1 MKSSS
6 KTHAVYAGSLALMLF
21 ALFVV
26 NIAVA
31 QANPGIALPVKNGSK
46 LVLNGTS
53 TLHDFT
59 CTTSDI
65 EGTIMVDPTQLTGSI
80 NDAKNLIMQASINI
94 PVKSI
99 KSGHDGMDNNMYDAL
114 KADKDPTITYQLTG
128 ITAAAPSGTEY
139 QIQTTGML
147 SVAGV
152 QKQVEMNV
160 YASKTDNGLKIH
172 GKEDINMTDFGIDPP
187 SFMFGAL
194 KAGNKVTVSFDLIL
208 SK

>member
-6 KTHAVYAGSLALMLF
+6 KTQVIYAGFLAFMLF
-21 ALFVV
+21 ALFVA
-26 NIAVA
+26 NTAIA
-31 QANPGIALPVKNGSK
+31 QANPGVSVAVKNGS
-46 LVLNGTS
+46 VLQLDGTS

-59 CTTSDI
+59 CKTSDI
-65 EGTIMVDPTQLTGSI
+65 EGTIMVDPAQLGSGI
-80 NDAKNLIMQASINI
+80 KDAKNLIMQADITI

-99 KSGHDGMDNNMYDAL
+99 KSGHDGMDDNMYDAL
-114 KADKDPTITYQLTG
+114 KADKDPTITYHLTG
-128 ITAAAPSGTEY
+128 ITAAAPSGSDY
-139 QIQTTGML
+139 QIQTKGML

-152 QKQVEMNV
+152 QKQVEMNI
-160 YASKTDNGLKIH
+160 YATKTDNGIKIH

-208 SK
+208 AK